1 MSFLAGLGSFAGG
14 VSKGIEEGED
24 IQSKRLQRQQ
34 QALTQQGQEAL
45 GRYFSQPDQ
54 PAPASPLGSG
64 VSGLGA
70 MQGQA
75 PSPSPGQASQ
85 PANSNFGP
93 PSMGV
98 PQMPTGQ
105 GVAPARAVAGIESGG
120 GGNPYTK
127 VGNPTA
133 SGDRAF
139 GKYGVMGANIAPW
152 TKEVLGRPMSSQEFL
167 ANKEAQEA
175 VFNVKF
181 GQLQQKYGPEGAAKA
196 WFAGEGGMNHPDR
209 TDVNGMSVAG
219 YGQKFVQAGGAGPQG
234 ASQPP
239 PQGGGQGQQTQG
251 QSQVMQLAQRIKQA
265 NPGIKPGVLWQALVQ
280 AAPMLNRDAQN
291 ALKEQTLQL
300 REQLEQQRE
309 QSQVLMHQMDNFAK
323 GHIADEHLKRGDD
336 RLNFDKDKFAGQQKT
351 ALLRLSA
358 KDALAQRAADLKSKE
373 FDAREERLTKQYSDT
388 QAQRDR
394 AVGAKKTE
402 FEEKLKFQ
410 EDQFEALQKERER
423 HNAAT
428 EALGNRRED
437 TSEAFG
443 AARLNQGDERLKQ
456 GQGRL
461 DLGARNAD
469 RQESFGAARLNQGDE
484 RLKQGD
490 ARLAQGGAR
499 LEFDKQK
506 FAEQQKTSLARVELE
521 KQRLSDAR
529 TRGDTAAAARAQ
541 TALNGA
547 YDALARV
554 MEAGARADKPDAA
567 MEAGAKTNVQR
578 ATEKAAASPPPGPRG
593 EDAPPVEKPPEAP
606 LPVSGTDQDP
616 VSWYPR

>member
-14 VSKGIEEGED
+14 VSKGLEEGED

-75 PSPSPGQASQ
+75 PSPSPGQSSQ
-85 PANSNFGP
+85 PPSNFGP
-93 PSMGV
+93 PSMGA
-98 PQMPTGQ
+98 PQMPPGQ
-105 GVAPARAVAGIESGG
+105 GQNAPQMPPGQGQNAPARAIAGIETGG

-127 VGNPTA
+127 LGNPTA

-139 GKYGVMGANIAPW
+139 GKYQVMGANIAPW

-167 ANKEAQEA
+167 ANPQAQEA
-175 VFNVKF
+175 VFKAKF

-209 TDVNGMSVAG
+209 TDVNGTSVAG

-234 ASQPP
+234 ASQPS

-265 NPGIKPGVLWQALVQ
+265 NPDIKPGVLWQALVQ

-300 REQLEQQRE
+300 REQLQQQRE
-309 QSQVLMHQMDNFAK
+309 QSQVILHQMDNFVKERGQDIGA
-323 GHIADEHLKRGDD
+323 GNAAARVGATERGQDIGAANADK
-336 RLNFDKDKFAGQQKT
+336 
-351 ALLRLSA
+351 
-358 KDALAQRAADLKSKE
+358 RAA
-373 FDAREERLTKQYSDT
+373 
-388 QAQRDR
+388 
-394 AVGAKKTE
+394 V
-402 FEEKLKFQ
+402 
-410 EDQFEALQKERER
+410 
-423 HNAAT
+423 
-428 EALGNRRED
+428 
-437 TSEAFG
+437 
-443 AARLNQGDERLKQ
+443 
-456 GQGRL
+456 
-461 DLGARNAD
+461 
-469 RQESFGAARLNQGDE
+469 
-484 RLKQGD
+484 
-490 ARLAQGGAR
+490 GGAR
-499 LEFDKQK
+499 LDFDKQK

-529 TRGDTAAAARAQ
+529 TRGDMAAAARAQ

-547 YDALARV
+547 YDAYAKV

-567 MEAGAKTNVQR
+567 MEAGAKANVKG

-593 EDAPPVEKPPEAP
+593 EDAPPVEKPPVEGAIK
-606 LPVSGTDQDP
+606 GKDGR
-616 VSWYPR
+616 WYFKQADGWHRHEGP